1 MSAPVKIQYLKGIGP
16 AKAKLFERLEIATVQ
31 DLLRYYPRTY
41 QDRRLG
47 MPPNEYNS
55 DALIVFKGRV
65 LRTQQIPA
73 RSVLIFKAVLENE
86 KGEQVECTWFKKRMY
101 RAFRFDPFGQL
112 KKDFCINNEV
122 WVIGRKNDRGAMFAT
137 QLTVEEAYVAADA
150 LTSLHAGRL
159 TPIYALTEGLT
170 NKQFRQ
176 FMYEAL
182 QSDTLVNT
190 PEILPKN
197 LLQKRQLLSA
207 PQALK
212 AIHFPN
218 SLAELTTARARLA
231 YEEFLLLATAWG
243 IKRTQT
249 KILSKDYSYEIK
261 KNLLTPFR
269 EQLGFEFT
277 NSQKKVINEI
287 FKDLTSPR
295 PMNRLLQGDVGSGK
309 TVVALCAMLLAVEN
323 GYQAA
328 LMAPTEILAEQH
340 FLTFKRML
348 KGLPVKVA
356 ILTSSTKAAAKK
368 KILQDLADGNI
379 DILVGTHA
387 VIQDGVQ
394 FHNLRLAVI
403 DEQHRFGVK
412 QRSKLKEKTA
422 KLDLLTMTATPIPR
436 TLALA
441 FYGDLDV
448 STLSELPPGRQP
460 ILTECATSKLAYDR
474 VRSEVEKGR
483 QAYIVFPLI
492 EQSEKISAKA
502 VTEEFEKLKK
512 VFPQF
517 RLAVLHGQMS
527 QAEKEKIMA
536 DFAAHQTDIL
546 VATPVIEVGID
557 VKNATVMVIEN
568 AERFGLA
575 SLHQLRGRVGR
586 GEHESYCVLVPQHA
600 GSVAKERV
608 DIICATRDGFKIGER
623 DMQLRGP
630 GEILGTRQS
639 GELEFKAGDIFKDR
653 DILYWAIEDRDEMLA
668 ADPSLSA
675 PEHAAFKRKL
685 QELYQENWHL
695 IDLS

>member
-1 MSAPVKIQYLKGIGP
+1 MTTSTQIQYLKGIGP
-16 AKAKLFERLEIATVQ
+16 AKAKLFERLEIQTVE
-31 DLLRYYPRTY
+31 DLLHYYPRTY
-41 QDRRLG
+41 QDRRLNST
-47 MPPNEYNS
+47 PNEYNS
-55 DALIVFKGRV
+55 ESLVVFKGRV

-73 RSVLIFKAVLENE
+73 RSVLIFKAFLEDE
-86 KGEQVECTWFKKRMY
+86 KGQQIECTWFKKRTF
-101 RAFRFDPFGQL
+101 RAFRFDPFGTL
-112 KKDFCINNEV
+112 KKDFHINNEV
-122 WVIGRKNDRGAMFAT
+122 WIIGKREDRNNFFGNKV
-137 QLTVEEAYVAADA
+137 TVDEHYPAADV
-150 LTSLHAGRL
+150 LTKLHAGRL
-159 TPIYALTEGLT
+159 TPIYGLTEGLT

-176 FMYEAL
+176 FVYEAL
-182 QSDTLVNT
+182 QTPSLAAEPETLPPV
-190 PEILPKN
+190 
-197 LLQKRQLLSA
+197 LLSKRQLLSA

-218 SLAELTTARARLA
+218 SLAELESARARLA

-249 KILSKDYSYEIK
+249 KILAKDYSYAIK

-269 EQLGFEFT
+269 EQLGFNFT

-287 FKDLTSPR
+287 FKDLCSPR

-340 FLTFKRML
+340 FLTFKRIL
-348 KGLPVKVA
+348 KGLKVNLA
-356 ILTSSTKAAAKK
+356 VLSSSTKAAAKK
-368 KILQDLADGNI
+368 KILKELAEGKI

-387 VIQDGVQ
+387 VIQDDVK

-460 ILTECATSKLAYDR
+460 IQTESATSKLAYDR
-474 VRSEVEKGR
+474 VREEVKKGR

-492 EQSEKISAKA
+492 EESEKVSAKA

-512 VFPQF
+512 VFPDF

-527 QAEKEKIMA
+527 QAEKESVMA
-536 DFAAHQTDIL
+536 DFAAHKTDIL

-586 GEHESYCVLVPQHA
+586 GEHESFCILVPQHA
-600 GSVAKERV
+600 GSIAKERV

-653 DILYWAIEDRDEMLA
+653 DILYQAIEDRDELLSQ
-668 ADPSLSA
+668 DPALTK
-675 PEHAAFKRKL
+675 PEHFLFRQKL
-685 QELYQENWHL
+685 TELYQKNWHL